1 MKKQLSLTM
10 VLASC
15 LGLLAGCSCG
25 NKTLYTNDRD
35 FAYTYPNVAY
45 EVAVEVQQHAND
57 VWTVDPSNETA
68 IYLNLPNA
76 VALTSEERAVLTTLI
91 SDLDT
96 YIQSTFFGWMC
107 KTVPFDDAA
116 W

>member
-1 MKKQLSLTM
+1 
-10 VLASC
+10 
-15 LGLLAGCSCG
+15 
-25 NKTLYTNDRD
+25 
-35 FAYTYPNVAY
+35 
-45 EVAVEVQQHAND
+45 
-57 VWTVDPSNETA
+57 VDPSNETA